1 MIACPLV
8 QKAEIRAHYDI
19 GTPFYRLLWGRHLH
33 HGLWAGRESAHEAA
47 VRLTDTVAVEADIRS
62 GMRVL
67 DVGCGMGGSAIHL
80 ARKLHCH
87 VTGITL
93 SPVQR
98 HWASWSARLGRVAR
112 RTAFSCAD
120 AEKVDYRPAS
130 FDVVWSLECT
140 EHLFD
145 KPRFFRRAATWLRP
159 GGRMAIC
166 AWLAGDGALGDEA
179 SDRVSRVCRD
189 FLCPSLGTSEEYV
202 TWMERAGLVVERV
215 HDWTAQVSRTWELCR
230 RRVRRSGVR
239 WLARRLDR
247 NAERFLDGFTN
258 ILEAYESGAM
268 RYGCLIATRPAET
281 GVARSA
287 SCAPEVRVGVE
298 CRC

>member
-1 MIACPLV
+1 MIACSLV
-8 QKAEIRAHYDI
+8 NKAEIRKHYDI
-19 GTPFYRLLWGRHLH
+19 GTPFYRVLWGRHLH
-33 HGLWAGRESAHEAA
+33 HGLWAGKESAHEAA
-47 VRLTDTVAVEADIRS
+47 VRLTDSVAEEAGIRT

-80 ARKLHCH
+80 ARQYDCR

-98 HWASWSARLGRVAR
+98 RWASWSARWNRAER
-112 RTAFSCAD
+112 NTSFACAD
-120 AEKVDYRPAS
+120 AESVDYPPGS

-145 KPRFFRRAATWLRP
+145 KPRFFRRAADWVRP

-166 AWLAGDGALGDEA
+166 AWLVGDGDLDALA
-179 SDRVSRVCRD
+179 SARVSRVCRD
-189 FLCPSLGTSEEYV
+189 FLCPSLGSSQDYV
-202 TWMERAGLVVERV
+202 EWMEDAGLVVERV
-215 HDWTAQVSRTWELCR
+215 HDWTSQVSRTWELCR

-239 WLARRLDR
+239 WLARRFDR
-247 NAERFLDGFTN
+247 SAERFLNGFTN

-268 RYGCLIATRPAET
+268 RYGCFIATRP
-281 GVARSA
+281 
-287 SCAPEVRVGVE
+287 VE
-298 CRC
+298 CRVSSANDAPNAALACRC